1 VRIALRND
9 LKPLTMSSEVQVESV
24 MTNSGL
30 PQTLDPTAAP
40 PNLPFKAPFSSA
52 LPSIVQA
59 IESYIVASLQFCQG
73 LLHSYEL
80 LATMRDQ
87 RDRFISNLL
96 VDLMASHASKLAH
109 EAELQTLILMSG
121 DAGCLATVL
130 ASLDEYTIV
139 VMRGSE
145 EHAEEDL
152 LLVARA
158 LTRRHSRITSSS
170 GRAKSAGKRAGSSA
184 ELPAANNDDVMAVVT
199 QSILKMQ
206 VCPVPAP
213 VGRTQRLETP
223 QILQQFHL
231 WLLTSRQPRNGPYGR
246 QAEGFTGAA
255 SAHLLP
261 LQCIAV
267 FTQWMSKKERCIC
280 TRFSKHANRFL

>member
-1 VRIALRND
+1 
-9 LKPLTMSSEVQVESV
+9 
-24 MTNSGL
+24 MTHAGL
-30 PQTLDPTAAP
+30 PQTLDPAAP
-40 PNLPFKAPFSSA
+40 PPKPPFKAPFSSA

-80 LATMRDQ
+80 LAAMREQ

-109 EAELQTLILMSG
+109 ESELQTLILMSG
-121 DAGCLATVL
+121 DAACLATVL

-152 LLVARA
+152 KLVARS
-158 LTRRHSRITSSS
+158 LTRRHSRIQSSS
-170 GRAKSAGKRAGSSA
+170 GLVVSSSGGAEKAGRRGGASA
-184 ELPAANNDDVMAVVT
+184 ELPAADSDDVMAVVT

-206 VCPVPAP
+206 V
-213 VGRTQRLETP
+213 RLYFCASHGCS
-223 QILQQFHL
+223 ISFRCGSNK
-231 WLLTSRQPRNGPYGR
+231 SR
-246 QAEGFTGAA
+246 A
-255 SAHLLP
+255 
-261 LQCIAV
+261 C
-267 FTQWMSKKERCIC
+267 
-280 TRFSKHANRFL
+280 